1 MKRQFETT
9 VCQPSAKKAKVSDN
23 YGRTVESMDVE
34 EDLFCYLF
42 RKSSSATRPFLKATR
57 GLSNRRLKITSNP
70 IMPLNS
76 WIKKREG
83 PLTNIDER
91 PQLKKTKTIKQRN
104 AAISVDVEKDIVSIF
119 MRLHL

>member
-1 MKRQFETT
+1 MQYFI
-9 VCQPSAKKAKVSDN
+9 QAKISDN

-42 RKSSSATRPFLKATR
+42 RKSSSATRPFLKATT
-57 GLSNRRLKITSNP
+57 GHSNKRLKITSNP
-70 IMPLNS
+70 IMPLSS
-76 WIKKREG
+76 WIKKRG

-91 PQLKKTKTIKQRN
+91 PQLKKIKTIKQGN
-104 AAISVDVEKDIVSIF
+104 AAISVDVEQDIVSIF